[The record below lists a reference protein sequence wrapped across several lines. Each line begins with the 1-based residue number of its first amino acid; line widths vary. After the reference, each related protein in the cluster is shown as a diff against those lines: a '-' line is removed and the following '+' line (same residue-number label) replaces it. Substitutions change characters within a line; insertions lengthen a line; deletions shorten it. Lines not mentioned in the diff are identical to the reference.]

1 MPCRFYVFHHLD
13 ALSGIIN
20 FAGGNINIYYIE
32 GDDTIRKQS
41 ENKLTQTKLEFETY
55 EQFLERTGLEN
66 NSESLRKFMVK
77 YEVP

>member
-1 MPCRFYVFHHLD
+1 M
-13 ALSGIIN
+13 
-20 FAGGNINIYYIE
+20 E
-32 GDDTIRKQS
+32 GDDTIFKHTD
-41 ENKLTQTKLEFETY
+41 NKLNQTELTFETY